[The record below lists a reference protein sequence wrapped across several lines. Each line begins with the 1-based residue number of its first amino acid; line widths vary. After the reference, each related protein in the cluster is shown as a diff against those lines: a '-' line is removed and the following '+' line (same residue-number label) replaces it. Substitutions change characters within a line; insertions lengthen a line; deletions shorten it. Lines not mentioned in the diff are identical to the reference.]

1 MSSLSG
7 VKVGACQL
15 TDFYFSS
22 MRSLGPQGYWGRSSK
37 TQTKSS
43 AQGLTLHIK
52 GPLNNRNLCL
62 GNRVELQVS
71 KDYSSTCSTDCI
83 FFFIWIPC
91 VWFIFISVWKYRI
104 QVKIQNYILMPL
116 LKEEAGS
123 VSVFTIVLFWL
134 WNVIFAF
141 ILWVRCCSR
150 ICACLPVGVC
160 TMYSLLCDG
169 IPWLLTLHW
178 QQTEATWS

>member
-1 MSSLSG
+1 MTCTLCPIIEKQWALTSYFCLSIAMQWELFLSQWLVIIVSSLSG

-62 GNRVELQVS
+62 GNRVQLQVS

-83 FFFIWIPC
+83 FFYLDSLCFIYFYFC
-91 VWFIFISVWKYRI
+91 
-104 QVKIQNYILMPL
+104 
-116 LKEEAGS
+116 LKVPYPSENLE
-123 VSVFTIVLFWL
+123 
-134 WNVIFAF
+134 
-141 ILWVRCCSR
+141 
-150 ICACLPVGVC
+150 
-160 TMYSLLCDG
+160 
-169 IPWLLTLHW
+169 LHINAI
-178 QQTEATWS
+178 T